1 LCPSGLREVI
11 LAHGHENIS
20 ATHGTT
26 FEITKEAGLS
36 RTGNCI
42 IGVSADKALDDLSLD
57 LKRSLRRKDARIK
70 ISIKAGEV
78 AETAVAFGSPRLI
91 LAHPTDIVVRKSD
104 YISNRTLAV
113 KADKAAC
120 DLSRKLVEKLRSS
133 TQRVEISL
141 PIETRGF

>member
-1 LCPSGLREVI
+1 LCPSELKEVI
-11 LAHGHENIS
+11 LAHGHGNIS
-20 ATHGTT
+20 ATHRTT
-26 FEITKEAGLS
+26 FEITREAGLS

-57 LKRSLRRKDARIK
+57 LKRNLRRKDARIK
-70 ISIKAGEV
+70 ISIKAGEL
-78 AETAVAFGSPRLI
+78 AETTVAFGSPRLI

-120 DLSRKLVEKLRSS
+120 DLSRKLVERLRSP
-133 TQRVEISL
+133 TQRVEITL
-141 PIETRGF
+141 TIETHGF

>member
-1 LCPSGLREVI
+1 MCPSGLREVI

-104 YISNRTLAV
+104 YVSNRTLAV

-133 TQRVEISL
+133 TQRVEITL
-141 PIETRGF
+141 TIETRGF